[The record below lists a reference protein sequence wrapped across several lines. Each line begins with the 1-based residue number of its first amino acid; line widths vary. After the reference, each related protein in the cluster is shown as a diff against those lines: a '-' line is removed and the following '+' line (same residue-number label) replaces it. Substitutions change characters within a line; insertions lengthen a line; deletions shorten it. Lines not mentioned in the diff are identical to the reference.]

1 MNWNLIVRLSFLG
14 FIMGASTAL
23 GIPMMVTAI
32 LWLAFYGVCVV
43 VIAKRCTHKYF
54 LNGFMLSLVNIG
66 WVTGFHVIF
75 YKIYLTNNPA
85 IELLYTLLPFSESP
99 RLGMI
104 FMAPI
109 LGSFFG
115 LLVGFFSFL
124 VAKVIGK

>member
-1 MNWNLIVRLSFLG
+1 
-14 FIMGASTAL
+14 MGASTAL
-23 GIPMMVTAI
+23 GISMMVTTI
-32 LWLAFYGVCVV
+32 LWLAIYGACVF
-43 VIAKRCTHKYF
+43 VIASRCSGNYF
-54 LNGFMLSLVNIG
+54 LNGFMLSLVNIV

-75 YKIYLTNNPA
+75 YKTYLTNNPA

-124 VAKVIGK
+124 VAKVTGK